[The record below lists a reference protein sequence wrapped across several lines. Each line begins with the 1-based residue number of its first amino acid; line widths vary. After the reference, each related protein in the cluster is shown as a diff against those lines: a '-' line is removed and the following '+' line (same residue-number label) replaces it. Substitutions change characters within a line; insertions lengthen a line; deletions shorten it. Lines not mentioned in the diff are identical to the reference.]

1 MFRTLSKIL
10 LTIIF
15 LIISFCIYLSIYG
28 INTDK
33 LNGIIKE
40 KISQRDSNFDIKLN
54 KIKIFLDIGSF
65 KLEAKTKNPI
75 ILYKK
80 NKIELQSISTGL
92 PLLSIFTQDL
102 KIENLKLIT
111 KKNKVENL
119 IEFGRGFQNTPQL
132 FILKKIVKSG
142 NISLVAK
149 INFNEDGS
157 ISKDYIIDGDL
168 ENVKLKLF
176 NKDIIEN
183 IKFGF
188 IIKNNDYIVYNSSS
202 VYQNIKFKSDE
213 IKIKKKD
220 SSFLFNGNLSTSK
233 NDLDLETISKIFKFD
248 LRNIQNDKIIFS
260 SNNKFTFE
268 LSKKFKFS
276 KIRTNSKFNIE
287 SLEYHN
293 VSLKDFFPGYRDEIK
308 FENNIVSLDY
318 QNGNYKISGNSDLNI
333 NEDLDSFNYSIEKEK
348 DKIFF
353 KADIEVKS
361 NALNLELLNYTKKKD
376 IKSNIV
382 VEGVINKNYSVY
394 FNKINFSESKNL
406 IKVKNINLSSEK
418 KLKRVDQIDVV
429 LINNNDQI
437 SQLNI
442 KRKKSN
448 YSINSK
454 IFDGTKIL
462 NRILFSKSE
471 GSFFEVF
478 EKLKSNISINFDTIY
493 ITNEDYLTNFK
504 VDMVVNNNEI
514 KDLIL
519 SSQFPTKEDL
529 KLSIKTNQNN
539 EKITDLF
546 AGNAKPLVKKYDF
559 IKGFEGGYLKFDSVE
574 KNKVSNSNLK
584 IFDFKLKEVPALT
597 KLLTLAS
604 LQGIAD
610 LLTGEGI
617 RFNEFE
623 MIFNNQKG
631 VMTIEEIYSLGP
643 SISILMDGYIQKD
656 DLVSLRG
663 TLVPATTVNRV
674 IGSIPVI
681 GDLLVGKKAGEGI
694 FGVSFKI
701 KGYPDELKTTVNPIK
716 TLTPRF
722 IVRAI
727 EKMTNKKKEETK

>member
-1 MFRTLSKIL
+1 MLKKLSQIL
-10 LTIIF
+10 LIVIF
-15 LIISFCIYLSIYG
+15 LIIAFCVYLSVYG

-33 LNGIIKE
+33 LNGIINE
-40 KISQRDSNFDIKLN
+40 KISQRDSDFDIKLD

-80 NKIELQSISTGL
+80 NKIELQSISTVL
-92 PLLSIFTQDL
+92 PLLSLFTQDA
-102 KIENLKLIT
+102 KIENLKFIT
-111 KKNKVENL
+111 KKNKLKDL
-119 IEFGRGFQNTPQL
+119 IEFGRGLQNTPQL
-132 FILKKIVKSG
+132 FILKKMVKSG
-142 NISLVAK
+142 DVSLEAK
-149 INFNEDGS
+149 INFSEDGS
-157 ISKDYIIDGDL
+157 ILKDYVIDGDL
-168 ENVKLKLF
+168 ENVKLRLL

-188 IIKNNDYIVYNSSS
+188 ILKNNDYVIYNASSF
-202 VYQNIKFKSDE
+202 YQDIKFKSDE
-213 IKIKKKD
+213 IRIKEKD
-220 SSFLFNGNLSTSK
+220 NAFLFNGNISTSK
-233 NDLDLETISKIFKFD
+233 NDLNLKVISKIFQLDFESIK
-248 LRNIQNDKIIFS
+248 NDKIVFS
-260 SNNKFTFE
+260 SNNKFSFE
-268 LSKKFKFS
+268 ISKKFKFS
-276 KIRTNSKFNIE
+276 NVKANSKFNIE
-287 SLEYHN
+287 SLEYPN
-293 VSLKDFFPGYRDEIK
+293 SSLKEYFPGYKDEVK
-308 FENNIVSLDY
+308 FENNVVNLDY
-318 QNGNYKISGNSDLNI
+318 QNGNYKISGDSKLNI
-333 NEDLDSFNYSIEKEK
+333 NEDTDSLSYSIEKKK

-353 KADIEVKS
+353 KTDFEVKN

-376 IKSNIV
+376 VKSNLI
-382 VEGVINKNYSVY
+382 VEGVVNKNNSV
-394 FNKINFSESKNL
+394 FLNKINFAESKNL
-406 IKVKNINLSSEK
+406 IKVKNINFNSKK
-418 KLKRVDQIDVV
+418 KLKRIDQIDIDLV
-429 LINNNDQI
+429 NNNDQI

-462 NRILFSKSE
+462 DRILFSKSD
-471 GSFFEVF
+471 GNFFDVF
-478 EKLKSNISINFDTIY
+478 EKLNSKISINFETIY

-504 VDMVVNNNEI
+504 ADMIVNNNQI

-519 SSQFPTKEDL
+519 SSQFATKEDL
-529 KLSIKTNQNN
+529 KLSIKTNSNN

-559 IKGFEGGYLKFDSVE
+559 IKGFEGGYLKFDSIE

-623 MIFNNQKG
+623 MIFNNKDG
-631 VMTIEEIYSLGP
+631 LMTIEEIYSLGP

-663 TLVPATTVNRV
+663 TLVPATTVNKV
-674 IGSIPVI
+674 IGSIPLI
-681 GDLLVGKKAGEGI
+681 GDILVGKKAGEGV

-701 KGYPDELKTTVNPIK
+701 KGYPDDLKTTVNPIK

-722 IVRAI
+722 ITRTL
-727 EKMTNKKKEETK
+727 EKIKKSSQ

>member
-1 MFRTLSKIL
+1 MLKKLSQIL
-10 LTIIF
+10 LIIIF

-33 LNGIIKE
+33 LNGIINE
-40 KISQRDSNFDIKLN
+40 KISQRDSDFDIKLN

-75 ILYKK
+75 IFYKK
-80 NKIELQSISTGL
+80 NKIELQSISTAL
-92 PLLSIFTQDL
+92 PLLSIFTQEA
-102 KIENLKLIT
+102 KIENLKFIT
-111 KKNKVENL
+111 KKNKVKDL

-132 FILKKIVKSG
+132 FILKKMVKSG
-142 NISLVAK
+142 DISLEAK
-149 INFNEDGS
+149 INFSEDGS
-157 ISKDYIIDGDL
+157 ILKDYVIDGDL
-168 ENVKLKLF
+168 ENVNLRLL

-188 IIKNNDYIVYNSSS
+188 ILKNNDYVIYNASSF
-202 VYQNIKFKSDE
+202 YQDIKFKSDE
-213 IKIKKKD
+213 IRIKEKD
-220 SSFLFNGNLSTSK
+220 NAFLFNGNISTSK
-233 NDLDLETISKIFKFD
+233 DDLSLKTISKIFQLDFESIK
-248 LRNIQNDKIIFS
+248 NDKIVFS
-260 SNNKFTFE
+260 SNNKFSFE

-276 KIRTNSKFNIE
+276 NIKANSKFNIE
-287 SLEYHN
+287 SLEYPN
-293 VSLKDFFPGYRDEIK
+293 SSLKEFFPGYKDGVK
-308 FENNIVSLDY
+308 FENNVVNLDY
-318 QNGNYKISGNSDLNI
+318 QNGNYKISGDSKLNI
-333 NEDLDSFNYSIEKEK
+333 NEDIDSLSYSIEKKK

-353 KADIEVKS
+353 KTDFEVKS

-376 IKSNIV
+376 VKSNLI
-382 VEGVINKNYSVY
+382 VEGVVNKNNSV
-394 FNKINFSESKNL
+394 FLNKINFAESKNL
-406 IKVKNINLSSEK
+406 IKIKNINLNSK
-418 KLKRVDQIDVV
+418 KKFKRLDQIDIDLV
-429 LINNNDQI
+429 NNNDQI
-437 SQLNI
+437 SQLNF

-462 NRILFSKSE
+462 DRILFSKSD
-471 GSFFEVF
+471 GNFFDVF
-478 EKLKSNISINFDTIY
+478 EKLNSKITINFNTIY

-504 VDMVVNNNEI
+504 ADMIVNNNQI

-519 SSQFPTKEDL
+519 SSQFSTKEDL
-529 KLSIKTNQNN
+529 KLSIKTNSNN
-539 EKITDLF
+539 ERITDLF

-559 IKGFEGGYLKFDSVE
+559 IKGFEGGYLKFDSIE

-623 MIFNNQKG
+623 MIFNNKDG
-631 VMTIEEIYSLGP
+631 LMTIEEIYSLGP

-663 TLVPATTVNRV
+663 TLVPATTVNKV

-681 GDLLVGKKAGEGI
+681 GDLLVGKKAGEGV

-701 KGYPDELKTTVNPIK
+701 KGYPDDLKTTVNPIK

-722 IVRAI
+722 ITRTL
-727 EKMTNKKKEETK
+727 EKIKKSSQ

>member
-1 MFRTLSKIL
+1 MLKKLSQIL
-10 LTIIF
+10 LIIIF
-15 LIISFCIYLSIYG
+15 LIISFCVYLSVYG

-33 LNGIIKE
+33 LNGIINE
-40 KISQRDSNFDIKLN
+40 KISQRDSDFDIKLN

-75 ILYKK
+75 IFYKK
-80 NKIELQSISTGL
+80 NKIELQSISTVL
-92 PLLSIFTQDL
+92 PLLSIFTQEA
-102 KIENLKLIT
+102 KIENLKFIT
-111 KKNKVENL
+111 KKNKVKDL

-132 FILKKIVKSG
+132 FILKKMVKSG
-142 NISLVAK
+142 DISIEAK
-149 INFNEDGS
+149 INFSEDGS
-157 ISKDYIIDGDL
+157 ILKDYVIDGDL
-168 ENVKLKLF
+168 ENVKLRLL

-188 IIKNNDYIVYNSSS
+188 ILKNNDYVIYNASSF
-202 VYQNIKFKSDE
+202 YQDIKFKSDE
-213 IKIKKKD
+213 IRIKEKD
-220 SSFLFNGNLSTSK
+220 SAFLFNGNISTSK
-233 NDLDLETISKIFKFD
+233 NDLNLKTISKIFQLD
-248 LRNIQNDKIIFS
+248 LESIENDKIIFS
-260 SNNKFTFE
+260 SNNKFSFK

-276 KIRTNSKFNIE
+276 NIKANSKFNIE
-287 SLEYHN
+287 SLEYSN
-293 VSLKDFFPGYRDEIK
+293 SSLKEFFPGYKNGVK
-308 FENNIVSLDY
+308 FENNVVNLDY
-318 QNGNYKISGNSDLNI
+318 QNGNYKISGDSKLNI
-333 NEDLDSFNYSIEKEK
+333 NEDIDSLSYSIEKKK

-353 KADIEVKS
+353 KTDFEVKS

-376 IKSNIV
+376 VKSNLI
-382 VEGVINKNYSVY
+382 VEGVVNKNNSV
-394 FNKINFSESKNL
+394 FLNKINFAESKNL
-406 IKVKNINLSSEK
+406 IKIKNINLNSKK
-418 KLKRVDQIDVV
+418 KLKRIDQIDIDLV
-429 LINNNDQI
+429 NNNDQI

-462 NRILFSKSE
+462 DRILFSKSD
-471 GSFFEVF
+471 GNFFDVF
-478 EKLKSNISINFDTIY
+478 EKLNSKITINFNTIY

-504 VDMVVNNNEI
+504 ADMIVNNNQI

-519 SSQFPTKEDL
+519 SSQFSTKEDL
-529 KLSIKTNQNN
+529 KLSIKTNSNN
-539 EKITDLF
+539 ERITDLF

-559 IKGFEGGYLKFDSVE
+559 IKGFEGGYLKFDSIE

-623 MIFNNQKG
+623 MIFNNKDG
-631 VMTIEEIYSLGP
+631 LMTIEEIYSLGP

-663 TLVPATTVNRV
+663 TLVPATTVNKV

-681 GDLLVGKKAGEGI
+681 GDLLVGKKAGEGV

-701 KGYPDELKTTVNPIK
+701 KGYPDDLKTTVNPIK

-722 IVRAI
+722 ITRTL
-727 EKMTNKKKEETK
+727 EKIKKSSQ

>member
-1 MFRTLSKIL
+1 MLKKLFQTLL
-10 LTIIF
+10 IIFF
-15 LIISFCIYLSIYG
+15 LIIAFCVYLSVYG
-28 INTDK
+28 INTDR
-33 LNGIIKE
+33 LNGIINE
-40 KISQRDSNFDIKLN
+40 KISQRDSDFDIKLD
-54 KIKIFLDIGSF
+54 KIKIFLDIGNF

-80 NKIELQSISTGL
+80 NKIELQSISTVL
-92 PLLSIFTQDL
+92 PLLSLFTQDV
-102 KIENLKLIT
+102 KIENLKFIT
-111 KKNKVENL
+111 KKNKVKDL
-119 IEFGRGFQNTPQL
+119 IEFGRGFHNTPQL
-132 FILKKIVKSG
+132 FILKKMVKSG
-142 NISLVAK
+142 DISVEAK
-149 INFNEDGS
+149 INFSEDGS
-157 ISKDYIIDGDL
+157 ISKDYIIDGNL
-168 ENVKLKLF
+168 ENVKLRLL
-176 NKDIIEN
+176 NKEIIEN

-188 IIKNNDYIVYNSSS
+188 ILKDKDYVIYNASSL
-202 VYQNIKFKSDE
+202 YQDIKFKSDE
-213 IKIKKKD
+213 IRIKEKD
-220 SSFLFNGNLSTSK
+220 SAFLFNGNISTSK
-233 NDLDLETISKIFKFD
+233 NDLNFKAISKIFQ
-248 LRNIQNDKIIFS
+248 LNLGSIENDKIIFS
-260 SNNKFTFE
+260 SNNKFSFE

-276 KIRTNSKFNIE
+276 NIKTNSKFNIE
-287 SLEYHN
+287 SLEYFFTG
-293 VSLKDFFPGYRDEIK
+293 LKEFFPSYKDVVK
-308 FENNIVSLDY
+308 FENNVVNLDY
-318 QNGNYKISGNSDLNI
+318 QNGNYKISGDSKLNI
-333 NEDLDSFNYSIEKEK
+333 NEDIDSLSYSIEKKK

-353 KADIEVKS
+353 KTDFEVKS

-376 IKSNIV
+376 VKSNLI
-382 VEGVINKNYSVY
+382 VEGIVNKNNSV
-394 FNKINFSESKNL
+394 FLNKINFAESKNL
-406 IKVKNINLSSEK
+406 IKIKNINLNSKK
-418 KLKRVDQIDVV
+418 KLKRIDQIDIDLV
-429 LINNNDQI
+429 NNNDQI

-462 NRILFSKSE
+462 DRILFSKSN
-471 GSFFEVF
+471 GNFFDVF
-478 EKLKSNISINFDTIY
+478 EKLNSKITINFNTIY

-504 VDMVVNNNEI
+504 ADMIVNNNQI

-519 SSQFPTKEDL
+519 SSRFATKEDL
-529 KLSIKTNQNN
+529 KLSIKTNSNN

-559 IKGFEGGYLKFDSVE
+559 IKGFEGGYLKFDSIE

-623 MIFNNQKG
+623 MIFNNKAG
-631 VMTIEEIYSLGP
+631 LMTIEEIYSLGP

-663 TLVPATTVNRV
+663 TLVPATTVNKV
-674 IGSIPVI
+674 IGSIPLI
-681 GDLLVGKKAGEGI
+681 GDILVGKKAGEGV

-701 KGYPDELKTTVNPIK
+701 KGYPDDLKTTVNPIK

-722 IVRAI
+722 ITRTL
-727 EKMTNKKKEETK
+727 EKIKKSSQ

>member
-1 MFRTLSKIL
+1 MLKKLSQIL
-10 LTIIF
+10 LIIIF
-15 LIISFCIYLSIYG
+15 LIISFCIYLSVYG

-33 LNGIIKE
+33 LNRIINE
-40 KISQRDSNFDIKLN
+40 KISQRDSDLDIKLN

-75 ILYKK
+75 IFYKK
-80 NKIELQSISTGL
+80 NKIELQSISTAL
-92 PLLSIFTQDL
+92 PLLSIFTQEA
-102 KIENLKLIT
+102 KIENLKFIT
-111 KKNKVENL
+111 KKNKVKDL

-132 FILKKIVKSG
+132 FILKKMVKSG
-142 NISLVAK
+142 DISLEAK
-149 INFNEDGS
+149 INFSEDGS
-157 ISKDYIIDGDL
+157 ISKDYVIDGDL
-168 ENVKLKLF
+168 ENVKLRLL

-188 IIKNNDYIVYNSSS
+188 ILKDKDYVIYNASSL
-202 VYQNIKFKSDE
+202 YQDIKFKSDE
-213 IKIKKKD
+213 IRIKEKH
-220 SSFLFNGNLSTSK
+220 STFLFNGNISTSK
-233 NDLDLETISKIFKFD
+233 NDLNLKAISKIFQLD
-248 LRNIQNDKIIFS
+248 LGSIENDKIIFS
-260 SNNKFTFE
+260 SNNKFSFK

-276 KIRTNSKFNIE
+276 NINANSKFNIE
-287 SLEYHN
+287 SLEYSN
-293 VSLKDFFPGYRDEIK
+293 SSLKEFFPGYKDGVK
-308 FENNIVSLDY
+308 FENNVVNLDY
-318 QNGNYKISGNSDLNI
+318 QNGNYKISGDSKLNI
-333 NEDLDSFNYSIEKEK
+333 NEDIDSLSYSIEKKK

-353 KADIEVKS
+353 KTDFEVKS

-376 IKSNIV
+376 VRSNLI
-382 VEGVINKNYSVY
+382 VEGVINKNNSV
-394 FNKINFSESKNL
+394 FLNKINFAESKNL
-406 IKVKNINLSSEK
+406 IKVKNINLNSKK
-418 KLKRVDQIDVV
+418 KLKRIDQINIDLV
-429 LINNNDQI
+429 NNNNQI

-462 NRILFSKSE
+462 DRILFSKSD
-471 GSFFEVF
+471 GNFFDVF
-478 EKLKSNISINFDTIY
+478 EKLNSKIKINFNTIY
-493 ITNEDYLTNFK
+493 ITNEDYLNNFK
-504 VDMVVNNNEI
+504 ADMIVNNNQI

-519 SSQFPTKEDL
+519 SSQFATKEDL
-529 KLSIKTNQNN
+529 KLSIKTNSNN

-574 KNKVSNSNLK
+574 KNKGSNSNLK

-623 MIFNNQKG
+623 MIFNNKDG
-631 VMTIEEIYSLGP
+631 LMTIEEIYSLGP

-663 TLVPATTVNRV
+663 TLVPATTVNKV
-674 IGSIPVI
+674 IGSIPLI
-681 GDLLVGKKAGEGI
+681 GDILVGKKAGEGV

-701 KGYPDELKTTVNPIK
+701 KGYPDDLKTTVNPIK

-722 IVRAI
+722 ITRTL
-727 EKMTNKKKEETK
+727 EKIKKSSQ

>member
-1 MFRTLSKIL
+1 MLKKLSQIL
-10 LTIIF
+10 LIIIF

-33 LNGIIKE
+33 LNGIINE
-40 KISQRDSNFDIKLN
+40 KISQRDSDFDIKLN

-75 ILYKK
+75 IFYKK
-80 NKIELQSISTGL
+80 NKIELQSISTTL
-92 PLLSIFTQDL
+92 PLLSIFTQEA
-102 KIENLKLIT
+102 KIENLKFIT
-111 KKNKVENL
+111 KKNKVKDL
-119 IEFGRGFQNTPQL
+119 IEFGRGFQNTTQL
-132 FILKKIVKSG
+132 FILKKMVKSG
-142 NISLVAK
+142 DISIEAK
-149 INFNEDGS
+149 INFSENGS
-157 ISKDYIIDGDL
+157 ILKDYVIDGDL
-168 ENVKLKLF
+168 ENVNLRLL
-176 NKDIIEN
+176 NKDVIEN

-188 IIKNNDYIVYNSSS
+188 ILKNNDYVIYNASSF
-202 VYQNIKFKSDE
+202 YQDIKFKSDE
-213 IKIKKKD
+213 IRIKEKD
-220 SSFLFNGNLSTSK
+220 SALLFNGNISTSK
-233 NDLDLETISKIFKFD
+233 NDLNLKTISKIFQLD
-248 LRNIQNDKIIFS
+248 LGSIENDKIIFS
-260 SNNKFTFE
+260 SNNKFSFE

-276 KIRTNSKFNIE
+276 NIKANSKFNIE
-287 SLEYHN
+287 SLEYPN
-293 VSLKDFFPGYRDEIK
+293 SSLKEFFPGYKDGVK
-308 FENNIVSLDY
+308 FENNVVNLDY
-318 QNGNYKISGNSDLNI
+318 QNGNYKISGDSKLNI
-333 NEDLDSFNYSIEKEK
+333 NEDIDSLSYSIEKKK

-353 KADIEVKS
+353 KTDFEVKS
-361 NALNLELLNYTKKKD
+361 NALNLEILNYTKKKD
-376 IKSNIV
+376 VKSSLI
-382 VEGVINKNYSVY
+382 VEGVVNKNNSV
-394 FNKINFSESKNL
+394 FLNKINFVESKNL
-406 IKVKNINLSSEK
+406 IKIKNINLNSKK
-418 KLKRVDQIDVV
+418 KLKRIDQIDIDLV
-429 LINNNDQI
+429 NNNDQI

-462 NRILFSKSE
+462 DRILFSKSE
-471 GSFFEVF
+471 GNFFDVF
-478 EKLKSNISINFDTIY
+478 EKLNSKISINFDTIY
-493 ITNEDYLTNFK
+493 ITNKDYLTNFK
-504 VDMVVNNNEI
+504 ADMIVNNNQI

-519 SSQFPTKEDL
+519 SSQFTTKEDL
-529 KLSIKTNQNN
+529 KLSIKTNSNN

-559 IKGFEGGYLKFDSVE
+559 IKGFEGGYLKFDSIE
-574 KNKVSNSNLK
+574 KNKVSSSNLK

-623 MIFNNQKG
+623 MIFNNKDG
-631 VMTIEEIYSLGP
+631 LMTIEEIYSLGP

-663 TLVPATTVNRV
+663 TLVPATTVNKV

-681 GDLLVGKKAGEGI
+681 GDLLVGKKAGEGV

-701 KGYPDELKTTVNPIK
+701 KGYPDDLKTTVNPIK

-722 IVRAI
+722 ITRTL
-727 EKMTNKKKEETK
+727 EKIKKSNE

>member
-1 MFRTLSKIL
+1 MLKKLSQIL
-10 LTIIF
+10 LIIIF

-33 LNGIIKE
+33 LNGIINE
-40 KISQRDSNFDIKLN
+40 KISQRDSDFDIKLN

-75 ILYKK
+75 IFYKK
-80 NKIELQSISTGL
+80 NKIDLQSISTAL
-92 PLLSIFTQDL
+92 PLLSIFTQEA
-102 KIENLKLIT
+102 KIENLKFIT
-111 KKNKVENL
+111 KKNKVKDL

-132 FILKKIVKSG
+132 FILKKMVKSG
-142 NISLVAK
+142 DISIEAK
-149 INFNEDGS
+149 INFSEDGS
-157 ISKDYIIDGDL
+157 ILKDYVIDGDL
-168 ENVKLKLF
+168 ENVSLRLI

-188 IIKNNDYIVYNSSS
+188 ILKNNDYVIYNASSF
-202 VYQNIKFKSDE
+202 YQDIKFKSDE
-213 IKIKKKD
+213 IRIKEKD
-220 SSFLFNGNLSTSK
+220 NAFLFNGNISTSK
-233 NDLDLETISKIFKFD
+233 DDLSLKTISKIFQLDFESIK
-248 LRNIQNDKIIFS
+248 NDKIVFS
-260 SNNKFTFE
+260 SNNKFSFE

-276 KIRTNSKFNIE
+276 NMKANSKFNIE
-287 SLEYHN
+287 SLEYPN
-293 VSLKDFFPGYRDEIK
+293 SSLKEFFPGYKDGVK
-308 FENNIVSLDY
+308 FENNVVNLDY
-318 QNGNYKISGNSDLNI
+318 QNGNYKISGDSKLNI
-333 NEDLDSFNYSIEKEK
+333 NEDIDSLSYSIEKKK

-353 KADIEVKS
+353 KTDFEIKN

-376 IKSNIV
+376 VKNNLI
-382 VEGVINKNYSVY
+382 VEGIINKNNSV
-394 FNKINFSESKNL
+394 FLNKINFAESKNL
-406 IKVKNINLSSEK
+406 IKIKNINLNSKK
-418 KLKRVDQIDVV
+418 KLKRIDQIDIDLV
-429 LINNNDQI
+429 NNNDQI

-462 NRILFSKSE
+462 DRILFSKSD
-471 GSFFEVF
+471 GNFFDVF
-478 EKLKSNISINFDTIY
+478 EKLNSKNTINFNTIY

-504 VDMVVNNNEI
+504 ADMIVNNNQI

-519 SSQFPTKEDL
+519 SSQFATKEDL
-529 KLSIKTNQNN
+529 KLSIKTNSNN

-559 IKGFEGGYLKFDSVE
+559 IKGFEGGYLKFDSIE

-623 MIFNNQKG
+623 MIFNNKDG
-631 VMTIEEIYSLGP
+631 LMTIEEIYSLGP

-663 TLVPATTVNRV
+663 TLVPATTVNKV

-681 GDLLVGKKAGEGI
+681 GDLLVGKKAGEGV

-701 KGYPDELKTTVNPIK
+701 KGYPDDLKTTVNPIK

-722 IVRAI
+722 ITRTL
-727 EKMTNKKKEETK
+727 EKIKKSSQ

>member
-1 MFRTLSKIL
+1 MLKKLSQIL
-10 LTIIF
+10 LIVIF
-15 LIISFCIYLSIYG
+15 LIVSFCVYLSVYG

-33 LNGIIKE
+33 LNGIINE
-40 KISQRDSNFDIKLN
+40 KISQRDNDFDIKLN
-54 KIKIFLDIGSF
+54 KIKIFLDIGSL

-75 ILYKK
+75 IFYKK
-80 NKIELQSISTGL
+80 NKIELQSISTVL
-92 PLLSIFTQDL
+92 PLLSIFTQEA
-102 KIENLKLIT
+102 KIENVKFIT
-111 KKNKVENL
+111 KKNKVKDL

-132 FILKKIVKSG
+132 FILKKMVKSG
-142 NISLVAK
+142 DVSLEAK
-149 INFNEDGS
+149 INFTENGS
-157 ISKDYIIDGDL
+157 ISKDYVIDGDL
-168 ENVKLKLF
+168 ENVKLRLL

-188 IIKNNDYIVYNSSS
+188 ILKDKDYVIYNASSF
-202 VYQNIKFKSDE
+202 YKDIKFKSDE
-213 IKIKKKD
+213 IRIKEKD
-220 SSFLFNGNLSTSK
+220 SAFLFNGNISTSK
-233 NDLDLETISKIFKFD
+233 NDLNLKEISKIFQLD
-248 LRNIQNDKIIFS
+248 LGNIENDKIIFS
-260 SNNKFTFE
+260 SNNKFSFK

-276 KIRTNSKFNIE
+276 NIKANSKLNIE
-287 SLEYHN
+287 SLEYSN
-293 VSLKDFFPGYRDEIK
+293 STLKEFFPGYKNGVK
-308 FENNIVSLDY
+308 FENNAINLDY
-318 QNGNYKISGNSDLNI
+318 QNGKYKISGDSKLNV
-333 NEDLDSFNYSIEKEK
+333 NDDTDSLSYSIDKKK

-353 KADIEVKS
+353 KTDFEVKN
-361 NALNLELLNYTKKKD
+361 NAFNFELLNYTKKKGV
-376 IKSNIV
+376 KSNLI
-382 VEGVINKNYSVY
+382 VEGVVNKNNSV
-394 FNKINFSESKNL
+394 FLNKINFVESKNL
-406 IKVKNINLSSEK
+406 IKVKNINFNSKK
-418 KLKRVDQIDVV
+418 KLKRIDQIDID
-429 LINNNDQI
+429 LLNNNDQN

-462 NRILFSKSE
+462 DRILFSKSD
-471 GSFFEVF
+471 GNFLDVF
-478 EKLKSNISINFDTIY
+478 EKLNSKITINFNTIY

-504 VDMVVNNNEI
+504 ADIIFNNNQI

-519 SSQFPTKEDL
+519 SSQFSTKEDL
-529 KLSIKTNQNN
+529 KLSIKTNSNN
-539 EKITDLF
+539 ERITDLF

-559 IKGFEGGYLKFDSVE
+559 IKGFEGGYLKFDSIE

-623 MIFNNQKG
+623 MIFNNKDG
-631 VMTIEEIYSLGP
+631 LMTIEEIYSLGP

-663 TLVPATTVNRV
+663 TLVPATTVNKV

-681 GDLLVGKKAGEGI
+681 GDLLVGKKAGEGV
-694 FGVSFKI
+694 FGVSFKV
-701 KGYPDELKTTVNPIK
+701 KGYPDDLKTTVNPIK

-722 IVRAI
+722 ITRTL
-727 EKMTNKKKEETK
+727 EKIKKN

>member
-1 MFRTLSKIL
+1 MLKKLSQIL
-10 LTIIF
+10 LIIIF
-15 LIISFCIYLSIYG
+15 LIISFCVYLSVYG

-33 LNGIIKE
+33 LNGIINE
-40 KISQRDSNFDIKLN
+40 KISQRDSDLDIKLN

-75 ILYKK
+75 IFYKK
-80 NKIELQSISTGL
+80 NKIELQSISTAL
-92 PLLSIFTQDL
+92 PLLSIFTQEA
-102 KIENLKLIT
+102 KIENLKFIT
-111 KKNKVENL
+111 KKNKVKDL

-132 FILKKIVKSG
+132 FILKKMVKSG
-142 NISLVAK
+142 DISIEAK
-149 INFNEDGS
+149 INFSEDGS
-157 ISKDYIIDGDL
+157 ILKDYVIDGDL
-168 ENVKLKLF
+168 ENVNLRLL

-188 IIKNNDYIVYNSSS
+188 ILKNNDYVIYNASSF
-202 VYQNIKFKSDE
+202 YQDIKFKSDE
-213 IKIKKKD
+213 IRIKEKD
-220 SSFLFNGNLSTSK
+220 NAFLFNGNISTSK
-233 NDLDLETISKIFKFD
+233 DDLSLKTISKIFQLDFESIK
-248 LRNIQNDKIIFS
+248 NDKIVFS
-260 SNNKFTFE
+260 SNNKFSFE

-276 KIRTNSKFNIE
+276 NMKANSKFNIE
-287 SLEYHN
+287 SLEYPN
-293 VSLKDFFPGYRDEIK
+293 SSLKEFFPGYKDGVK
-308 FENNIVSLDY
+308 FENNVVNLDY
-318 QNGNYKISGNSDLNI
+318 QNGNYKISGDSKLNI
-333 NEDLDSFNYSIEKEK
+333 NEDIDSLSYSIEKKK

-353 KADIEVKS
+353 KTDFEVKS

-376 IKSNIV
+376 VKSNLI
-382 VEGVINKNYSVY
+382 VEGFVNKNNSV
-394 FNKINFSESKNL
+394 FLNKINFAESKNL
-406 IKVKNINLSSEK
+406 IKIKNFNLNSKK
-418 KLKRVDQIDVV
+418 KLKRIDQIDIDLV
-429 LINNNDQI
+429 NNNDQI

-462 NRILFSKSE
+462 DRILFSKSDRN
-471 GSFFEVF
+471 FFDVF
-478 EKLKSNISINFDTIY
+478 EKLNSKITINFNTIY

-504 VDMVVNNNEI
+504 ADMIVNNNQI

-519 SSQFPTKEDL
+519 SSQFSTKEDL
-529 KLSIKTNQNN
+529 KLSIKTNSNN
-539 EKITDLF
+539 ERITDLF

-559 IKGFEGGYLKFDSVE
+559 IKGFEGGYLKFDSIE

-623 MIFNNQKG
+623 MIFNNKAG
-631 VMTIEEIYSLGP
+631 LMTIEEIYSLGP

-663 TLVPATTVNRV
+663 TLVPATTVNKV
-674 IGSIPVI
+674 IGSIPLI
-681 GDLLVGKKAGEGI
+681 GDILVGKKAGEGV

-701 KGYPDELKTTVNPIK
+701 KGYPDDLKTTVNPIK

-722 IVRAI
+722 ITRTL
-727 EKMTNKKKEETK
+727 EKIKKSSQ

>member
-1 MFRTLSKIL
+1 MLRTLSQIFFI
-10 LTIIF
+10 IIF
-15 LIISFCIYLSIYG
+15 LIISFCIYLSLYG

-33 LNGIIKE
+33 FNRIISE
-40 KISQRDSNFDIKLN
+40 KISERDSDFDIKLN
-54 KIKIFLDIGSF
+54 NIKIFLDIGNF

-75 ILYKK
+75 IFYKK

-92 PLLSIFTQDL
+92 PLLSIFTQEA

-111 KKNKVENL
+111 KKNKVEDL

-132 FILKKIVKSG
+132 FILKKMVKSG
-142 NISLVAK
+142 DISLKAK
-149 INFNEDGS
+149 INFTENGN
-157 ISKDYIIDGDL
+157 ISKDYVIDGDL
-168 ENVKLKLF
+168 ENVKLRLL

-188 IIKNNDYIVYNSSS
+188 ILKNNDYVVYNASSF
-202 VYQNIKFKSDE
+202 YQDIKFRSDE
-213 IKIKKKD
+213 IRIKEKD
-220 SSFLFNGNLSTSK
+220 SSFFINGNISTSK
-233 NDLDLETISKIFKFD
+233 NDLNLKIISKIFQLD
-248 LRNIQNDKIIFS
+248 LKSIKNDKIIFS
-260 SNNKFTFE
+260 SNNKFSFE
-268 LSKKFKFS
+268 LSKNFKFS
-276 KIRTNSKFNIE
+276 NIKANSKFNID
-287 SLEYHN
+287 SLEYPN
-293 VSLKDFFPGYRDEIK
+293 SNLKGFFPGYKDGVK
-308 FENNIVSLDY
+308 LENNVVNLDY
-318 QNGNYKISGNSDLNI
+318 QNGNFRISGGSKLNI
-333 NEDLDSFNYSIEKEK
+333 NEDLDSLNYSIEKKK

-353 KADIEVKS
+353 KTDFELKS

-376 IKSNIV
+376 LKSNLI
-382 VEGVINKNYSVY
+382 VEGVINKNNSL
-394 FNKINFSESKNL
+394 FLNKINFKESKNS
-406 IKVKNINLSSEK
+406 IKVKNINLNSKK
-418 KLKRVDQIDVV
+418 KLKRIDQIDVDLV
-429 LINNNDQI
+429 NNNNQI

-442 KRKKSN
+442 KRKKNN

-462 NRILFSKSE
+462 DRILFSKSE
-471 GSFFEVF
+471 GNFFDIF
-478 EKLKSNISINFDTIY
+478 EKLNSKISIDFDTIY
-493 ITNEDYLTNFK
+493 ISSEDYLINFNSDI
-504 VDMVVNNNEI
+504 VINNNEI
-514 KDLIL
+514 KDLFL
-519 SSQFPTKEDL
+519 SSQFSTKEDL
-529 KLSIKTNQNN
+529 KLSIKTNPNN

-559 IKGFEGGYLKFDSVE
+559 IKGFDGGYLKFNSFE

-584 IFDFKLKEVPALT
+584 IFDFKLREVPALT

-623 MIFNNQKG
+623 MIFNNKDEL
-631 VMTIEEIYSLGP
+631 MTIEEIYSLGP

-663 TLVPATTVNRV
+663 TLVPATTVNKV

-681 GDLLVGKKAGEGI
+681 GDLLVGKKAGEGV

-701 KGYPDELKTTVNPIK
+701 KGYPDDLKTTVNPIK

-722 IVRAI
+722 ITRTL
-727 EKMTNKKKEETK
+727 EKIKKSN

>member
-1 MFRTLSKIL
+1 MLKKISQIFL
-10 LTIIF
+10 IIIF
-15 LIISFCIYLSIYG
+15 LIIAFCVYLSVYG

-33 LNGIIKE
+33 LNGIINE
-40 KISQRDSNFDIKLN
+40 KISQRDSDFDIKLD

-80 NKIELQSISTGL
+80 NKIELQSISTVL
-92 PLLSIFTQDL
+92 PLLSLFTQEA
-102 KIENLKLIT
+102 KIENLKFIT
-111 KKNKVENL
+111 KKNKVKDL

-142 NISLVAK
+142 DISVEAK
-149 INFNEDGS
+149 INFSEDGS
-157 ISKDYIIDGDL
+157 ISKDYVIDGDL
-168 ENVKLKLF
+168 ENVKLRLL
-176 NKDIIEN
+176 NKDIIES

-188 IIKNNDYIVYNSSS
+188 ILKNNDYVIYNASSF
-202 VYQNIKFKSDE
+202 YQDIKFKSDE
-213 IKIKKKD
+213 IKIKEKD
-220 SSFLFNGNLSTSK
+220 SAFLFNGNISTSK
-233 NDLDLETISKIFKFD
+233 NNLSLKTISKIFQFD
-248 LRNIQNDKIIFS
+248 LESIENDKILFS
-260 SNNKFTFE
+260 SNNKFSFE

-276 KIRTNSKFNIE
+276 NIKVNSKFNIE
-287 SLEYHN
+287 SLEYLN
-293 VSLKDFFPGYRDEIK
+293 SSLKEFFPGYKNGVK
-308 FENNIVSLDY
+308 FENNIINLDY
-318 QNGNYKISGNSDLNI
+318 QNGNYKISGDSKLNI
-333 NEDLDSFNYSIEKEK
+333 NEDTDSLSYSIEKKK

-353 KADIEVKS
+353 KTDFEIKS
-361 NALNLELLNYTKKKD
+361 NALNLEFLNFTKKKGD
-376 IKSNIV
+376 KSNLI
-382 VEGVINKNYSVY
+382 VEGAVNKNNSV
-394 FNKINFSESKNL
+394 FLNKINFAESKNL
-406 IKVKNINLSSEK
+406 IKVKNINLTSEK
-418 KLKRVDQIDVV
+418 KLKMIDQIDIDLV
-429 LINNNDQI
+429 NNNDQI

-454 IFDGTKIL
+454 MFDGTKIL
-462 NRILFSKSE
+462 DKILFSKSD
-471 GSFFEVF
+471 GSFFDVF
-478 EKLKSNISINFDTIY
+478 EKLNSKITINFNTIY

-504 VDMVVNNNEI
+504 ADVIVNNNQI

-519 SSQFPTKEDL
+519 SSQFSTKEDL
-529 KLSIKTNQNN
+529 KLSIKTNSNN
-539 EKITDLF
+539 ERITDLF

-559 IKGFEGGYLKFDSVE
+559 IKGFEGGYLKFDSIE

-623 MIFNNQKG
+623 MIFNNKDG
-631 VMTIEEIYSLGP
+631 LMTIEEIYSLGP

-663 TLVPATTVNRV
+663 TLVPATTVNKV

-681 GDLLVGKKAGEGI
+681 GDLLVGKKAGEGV

-701 KGYPDELKTTVNPIK
+701 KGYPDDLKTTVNPIK
-716 TLTPRF
+716 SLTPRF
-722 IVRAI
+722 ITRTL
-727 EKMTNKKKEETK
+727 EKIKKSNE

>member
-1 MFRTLSKIL
+1 MLKKLSQIL
-10 LTIIF
+10 LIIIF
-15 LIISFCIYLSIYG
+15 LIISFCVYLSVYG

-33 LNGIIKE
+33 LNGIINE
-40 KISQRDSNFDIKLN
+40 KISQRDSDFDIKLN

-75 ILYKK
+75 IFYKK
-80 NKIELQSISTGL
+80 NKIELQSISTVL
-92 PLLSIFTQDL
+92 PLLSIFTQEA
-102 KIENLKLIT
+102 KIENLKFIT
-111 KKNKVENL
+111 KKNKVKDL

-132 FILKKIVKSG
+132 FILKKMVKSG
-142 NISLVAK
+142 DISIEAK
-149 INFNEDGS
+149 INFSEDGS
-157 ISKDYIIDGDL
+157 ILKDYVIDGDL
-168 ENVKLKLF
+168 ENVKLRLL

-188 IIKNNDYIVYNSSS
+188 ILKNNDYVIYNASSF
-202 VYQNIKFKSDE
+202 YQDIKFKSDE
-213 IKIKKKD
+213 IRIKEKD
-220 SSFLFNGNLSTSK
+220 NAFLFNGNISTSK
-233 NDLDLETISKIFKFD
+233 DDLSLKTISKIFQLD
-248 LRNIQNDKIIFS
+248 LESIKNDKIIFS
-260 SNNKFTFE
+260 SNNKFSFE

-276 KIRTNSKFNIE
+276 NIKANSKFNIE
-287 SLEYHN
+287 SLEYSN
-293 VSLKDFFPGYRDEIK
+293 SSLKEFFPGYKNGVK
-308 FENNIVSLDY
+308 FENNVVNLDY
-318 QNGNYKISGNSDLNI
+318 QNGNYKISGDSKLNI
-333 NEDLDSFNYSIEKEK
+333 NEDIDSLSYSIEKKK

-353 KADIEVKS
+353 KTDFEVKS

-376 IKSNIV
+376 VKSNLI
-382 VEGVINKNYSVY
+382 VEGVVNKNNSV
-394 FNKINFSESKNL
+394 FLNKINFAESKNL
-406 IKVKNINLSSEK
+406 IKIKNINLNSKK
-418 KLKRVDQIDVV
+418 KLKRIDQIDIDLV
-429 LINNNDQI
+429 NNNDQI

-462 NRILFSKSE
+462 DRILFSKSD
-471 GSFFEVF
+471 GNFFDVF
-478 EKLKSNISINFDTIY
+478 EKLNSKITINFNTIY

-504 VDMVVNNNEI
+504 ADMIVNNNQI

-519 SSQFPTKEDL
+519 SSQFSTKEDL
-529 KLSIKTNQNN
+529 KLSIKTNSNN
-539 EKITDLF
+539 ERITDLF

-559 IKGFEGGYLKFDSVE
+559 IKGFEGGYLKFDSIE

-623 MIFNNQKG
+623 MIFNNKDG
-631 VMTIEEIYSLGP
+631 LMTIEEIYSLGP

-663 TLVPATTVNRV
+663 TLVPATTVNKV

-681 GDLLVGKKAGEGI
+681 GDLLVGKKAGEGV

-701 KGYPDELKTTVNPIK
+701 KGYPDDLKTTVNPIK

-722 IVRAI
+722 ITRTL
-727 EKMTNKKKEETK
+727 EKIKKSSQ

>member
-1 MFRTLSKIL
+1 MLKKISQIFL
-10 LTIIF
+10 IIIF
-15 LIISFCIYLSIYG
+15 LIIAFCIYLSVYG

-33 LNGIIKE
+33 LNGIINE
-40 KISQRDSNFDIKLN
+40 KISQRDSDFDIKLD

-65 KLEAKTKNPI
+65 RLEAKTKNPI

-80 NKIELQSISTGL
+80 NKIELQSISTVL
-92 PLLSIFTQDL
+92 PLLSLFTQDA
-102 KIENLKLIT
+102 KIENLKFIT
-111 KKNKVENL
+111 KKNKVKDL

-132 FILKKIVKSG
+132 FILKKMVKSG
-142 NISLVAK
+142 DISVEAK
-149 INFNEDGS
+149 INFSEDGS

-168 ENVKLKLF
+168 ENVKLRLL

-188 IIKNNDYIVYNSSS
+188 ILKNNDYVIYNASSF
-202 VYQNIKFKSDE
+202 YQNIKFKSDE
-213 IKIKKKD
+213 IRIKEKD
-220 SSFLFNGNLSTSK
+220 SAFLFNGNISTSK
-233 NDLDLETISKIFKFD
+233 NDLNLKSISKIFQINLGSIK
-248 LRNIQNDKIIFS
+248 NDKIIFS
-260 SNNKFTFE
+260 SNNKFSFE

-276 KIRTNSKFNIE
+276 NIKANSKFNIE
-287 SLEYHN
+287 SLEYPN
-293 VSLKDFFPGYRDEIK
+293 SSLKEFFPGYKDGVK
-308 FENNIVSLDY
+308 FDNNIVNLDY
-318 QNGNYKISGNSDLNI
+318 QNGNYKISGDSKLNI
-333 NEDLDSFNYSIEKEK
+333 NEDIDRLSYSVEKKK

-353 KADIEVKS
+353 KTDFEVKS

-376 IKSNIV
+376 VKSNLI
-382 VEGVINKNYSVY
+382 VEGFINENNSV
-394 FNKINFSESKNL
+394 FLNKINFVESKNL
-406 IKVKNINLSSEK
+406 IKIKNINLNSKK
-418 KLKRVDQIDVV
+418 KLKRIDQIDIDLV
-429 LINNNDQI
+429 NNNDQI

-462 NRILFSKSE
+462 DRILFSKSDRN
-471 GSFFEVF
+471 FFDVF
-478 EKLKSNISINFDTIY
+478 EKLNSKIIINFNTIY
-493 ITNEDYLTNFK
+493 ITNEDYLTNLK
-504 VDMVVNNNEI
+504 ADMILNNNQI
-514 KDLIL
+514 KDLVL
-519 SSQFPTKEDL
+519 SSQFSTKEDL
-529 KLSIKTNQNN
+529 KLSIKTNSNN

-559 IKGFEGGYLKFDSVE
+559 IKGFEGGYLKFDSIE

-623 MIFNNQKG
+623 MIFNNKDG
-631 VMTIEEIYSLGP
+631 LMTIEEIYSLGP

-663 TLVPATTVNRV
+663 TLVPATTVNKV

-681 GDLLVGKKAGEGI
+681 GDLLVGKKAGEGV

-701 KGYPDELKTTVNPIK
+701 KGYPDDLKTSVNPIK

-722 IVRAI
+722 ITRTL
-727 EKMTNKKKEETK
+727 EKIKKTSQ

>member
-1 MFRTLSKIL
+1 MLKKLSQIL
-10 LTIIF
+10 LIIIF
-15 LIISFCIYLSIYG
+15 LIISFCVYLSVYG

-33 LNGIIKE
+33 LNGIINE
-40 KISQRDSNFDIKLN
+40 KISQRDSDFDIKLN

-75 ILYKK
+75 IFYKK
-80 NKIELQSISTGL
+80 NKIELQSISTVL
-92 PLLSIFTQDL
+92 PLLSIFTQEA
-102 KIENLKLIT
+102 KIENLKFIT
-111 KKNKVENL
+111 KKNKVKDL

-132 FILKKIVKSG
+132 FILKKMVKSG
-142 NISLVAK
+142 DISIEAK
-149 INFNEDGS
+149 INFSEDGS
-157 ISKDYIIDGDL
+157 ILKDYVIDGDL
-168 ENVKLKLF
+168 ENVKLRLL

-188 IIKNNDYIVYNSSS
+188 ILKNNDYVIYNASSF
-202 VYQNIKFKSDE
+202 YQDIKFKSDE
-213 IKIKKKD
+213 IRIKEKD
-220 SSFLFNGNLSTSK
+220 NAFLFNGNISTSK
-233 NDLDLETISKIFKFD
+233 DDLSLKTISKIFQLDFESIK
-248 LRNIQNDKIIFS
+248 NDKIIFS
-260 SNNKFTFE
+260 SNNKFSFE

-276 KIRTNSKFNIE
+276 NIKANSKFNIE
-287 SLEYHN
+287 SLEYPN
-293 VSLKDFFPGYRDEIK
+293 SSLKEFFPGYKNGVK
-308 FENNIVSLDY
+308 FENNVVNLDY
-318 QNGNYKISGNSDLNI
+318 QNGNYKISGDSKLNI
-333 NEDLDSFNYSIEKEK
+333 NEDIDSLSYSIEKKK

-353 KADIEVKS
+353 KTDFEVKS

-376 IKSNIV
+376 VKSNLI
-382 VEGVINKNYSVY
+382 VEGVVNKNNSV
-394 FNKINFSESKNL
+394 FLNKINFAESKNL
-406 IKVKNINLSSEK
+406 IKVKNINLNSKK
-418 KLKRVDQIDVV
+418 KLKRIDQIDIDLV
-429 LINNNDQI
+429 NNNDQI

-462 NRILFSKSE
+462 DRILFSKSD
-471 GSFFEVF
+471 GNFFDVF
-478 EKLKSNISINFDTIY
+478 EKLNSKITINFNTIY

-504 VDMVVNNNEI
+504 ADMIVNNNQI

-519 SSQFPTKEDL
+519 SSQFSTKEDL
-529 KLSIKTNQNN
+529 KLSIKTNSNN
-539 EKITDLF
+539 ERITDLF

-559 IKGFEGGYLKFDSVE
+559 IKGFEGGYLKFDSIE

-623 MIFNNQKG
+623 MIFNNKDG
-631 VMTIEEIYSLGP
+631 LMTIEEIYSLGP

-663 TLVPATTVNRV
+663 TLVPATTVNKV

-681 GDLLVGKKAGEGI
+681 GDLLVGKKAGEGV

-701 KGYPDELKTTVNPIK
+701 KGYPDDLKTTVNPIK

-722 IVRAI
+722 ITRTL
-727 EKMTNKKKEETK
+727 EKIKKSSQ

>member
-1 MFRTLSKIL
+1 MLKKLSQIL
-10 LTIIF
+10 LIIIF
-15 LIISFCIYLSIYG
+15 LIISFCVYLSVYG

-33 LNGIIKE
+33 LNGIINE
-40 KISQRDSNFDIKLN
+40 KISQRDSDFDIKLN

-75 ILYKK
+75 IFYKK
-80 NKIELQSISTGL
+80 NKIELQSISTVL
-92 PLLSIFTQDL
+92 PLLSIFTQEA
-102 KIENLKLIT
+102 KIENLKFIT
-111 KKNKVENL
+111 KKNKVKDL

-132 FILKKIVKSG
+132 FILKKMVKSG
-142 NISLVAK
+142 DISVEAK
-149 INFNEDGS
+149 INFSEDGS
-157 ISKDYIIDGDL
+157 ILKDYVIDGDL
-168 ENVKLKLF
+168 ENVKLRLL

-188 IIKNNDYIVYNSSS
+188 ILKNNDYVIYNASSF
-202 VYQNIKFKSDE
+202 YQDIKFKSDE
-213 IKIKKKD
+213 IRIKEKD
-220 SSFLFNGNLSTSK
+220 SAFLFNGNISTSK
-233 NDLDLETISKIFKFD
+233 NDLSLKTISKIFQLD
-248 LRNIQNDKIIFS
+248 LESIENDKIIFS
-260 SNNKFTFE
+260 SNNKFSFE

-276 KIRTNSKFNIE
+276 NIKANSKFNIE
-287 SLEYHN
+287 SLEYSN
-293 VSLKDFFPGYRDEIK
+293 SSLKEFFPGYKNGVK
-308 FENNIVSLDY
+308 FENNVVNLDY
-318 QNGNYKISGNSDLNI
+318 QNGNYKISGDSKLNI
-333 NEDLDSFNYSIEKEK
+333 NEDIDSLSYSIEKKK

-353 KADIEVKS
+353 KTDFEVKS

-376 IKSNIV
+376 VKSNLI
-382 VEGVINKNYSVY
+382 VEGVVNKNNSV
-394 FNKINFSESKNL
+394 FLNKINFAESKNL
-406 IKVKNINLSSEK
+406 IKIKNINLNSKK
-418 KLKRVDQIDVV
+418 KLKRIDQIDIDLV
-429 LINNNDQI
+429 NNNDQI

-462 NRILFSKSE
+462 DRILFSKSD
-471 GSFFEVF
+471 GNFFDVF
-478 EKLKSNISINFDTIY
+478 EKLNSKITINFNTIY

-504 VDMVVNNNEI
+504 ADMIVNNNQI

-519 SSQFPTKEDL
+519 SSQFSTKEDL
-529 KLSIKTNQNN
+529 KLSIKTNSNN
-539 EKITDLF
+539 ERITDLF

-559 IKGFEGGYLKFDSVE
+559 IKGFEGGYLKFDSIE

-623 MIFNNQKG
+623 MIFNNKDG
-631 VMTIEEIYSLGP
+631 LMTIEEIYSLGP

-663 TLVPATTVNRV
+663 TLVPATTVNKV

-681 GDLLVGKKAGEGI
+681 GDLLVGKKAGEGV

-701 KGYPDELKTTVNPIK
+701 KGYPDDLKTTVNPIK

-722 IVRAI
+722 ITRTL
-727 EKMTNKKKEETK
+727 EKIKKSSQ

>member
-1 MFRTLSKIL
+1 MLKKLSQIL
-10 LTIIF
+10 LIIIS
-15 LIISFCIYLSIYG
+15 LIISFCVYLSIYG

-33 LNGIIKE
+33 LNGIINE
-40 KISQRDSNFDIKLN
+40 KISQRDSDFDIKFN

-75 ILYKK
+75 IFYKK
-80 NKIELQSISTGL
+80 NKIELQSISTAL
-92 PLLSIFTQDL
+92 PLLSIFTQEA
-102 KIENLKLIT
+102 KIENLKFIT
-111 KKNKVENL
+111 KKNKVKDL

-132 FILKKIVKSG
+132 FILKKMVKSG
-142 NISLVAK
+142 DISIEAK
-149 INFNEDGS
+149 INFSEDGG
-157 ISKDYIIDGDL
+157 ILKDYVIDGDL
-168 ENVKLKLF
+168 ENVSLRLI

-188 IIKNNDYIVYNSSS
+188 ILKNNDYIIYNASSF
-202 VYQNIKFKSDE
+202 YQDIKFKSDE
-213 IKIKKKD
+213 IRIKEKD
-220 SSFLFNGNLSTSK
+220 NTFLFNGNISTSK
-233 NDLDLETISKIFKFD
+233 DDLSLKTISKIFQHDFESVK
-248 LRNIQNDKIIFS
+248 NDKIVFS
-260 SNNKFTFE
+260 SNNKFSFE

-276 KIRTNSKFNIE
+276 NMRVNSKFNIE
-287 SLEYHN
+287 SFEYPN
-293 VSLKDFFPGYRDEIK
+293 SRLKEFIPGYKNGVK
-308 FENNIVSLDY
+308 FENNVVNLDY
-318 QNGNYKISGNSDLNI
+318 QNGNYKISGDSKLNI
-333 NEDLDSFNYSIEKEK
+333 NEDIDSLSYSIEKKK

-353 KADIEVKS
+353 KTDFEVKS

-376 IKSNIV
+376 VKSRLI
-382 VEGVINKNYSVY
+382 VEGVVNKNNSV
-394 FNKINFSESKNL
+394 FLNKINFAESKNL
-406 IKVKNINLSSEK
+406 IKIKNINLNSKK
-418 KLKRVDQIDVV
+418 KLKRIDQIDIDLV
-429 LINNNDQI
+429 NNNDQI

-462 NRILFSKSE
+462 DRILFSKSD
-471 GSFFEVF
+471 GNFFDVF
-478 EKLKSNISINFDTIY
+478 EKLNSKITINFNTIY
-493 ITNEDYLTNFK
+493 ITNEDYLTSFK
-504 VDMVVNNNEI
+504 VDMIVNNNQI

-519 SSQFPTKEDL
+519 SSQFATKEDL
-529 KLSIKTNQNN
+529 KLSIKTNSNN
-539 EKITDLF
+539 ERITDLF

-559 IKGFEGGYLKFDSVE
+559 IKGFEGGYLKFDSIE

-623 MIFNNQKG
+623 MIFNNKDG
-631 VMTIEEIYSLGP
+631 LMTIEEIYSLGP

-663 TLVPATTVNRV
+663 TLVPATTVNKV
-674 IGSIPVI
+674 IGSIPLI
-681 GDLLVGKKAGEGI
+681 GDILVGKKAGEGV

-701 KGYPDELKTTVNPIK
+701 KGYPDDLKTTVNPIK

-722 IVRAI
+722 ITRTL
-727 EKMTNKKKEETK
+727 EKIKKSSQ

>member
-1 MFRTLSKIL
+1 MLRTLSQIIFI
-10 LTIIF
+10 IIF
-15 LIISFCIYLSIYG
+15 LIISFCIYLSVYG

-33 LNGIIKE
+33 LNGIINE
-40 KISQRDSNFDIKLN
+40 KISQRDNDFDIKLN

-75 ILYKK
+75 IYYKK
-80 NKIELQSISTGL
+80 NKIELQSISTVL
-92 PLLSIFTQDL
+92 PLLSIFTQET
-102 KIENLKLIT
+102 KIENVKFIT
-111 KKNKVENL
+111 KKNKLKDL

-132 FILKKIVKSG
+132 FILKKMVKSG
-142 NISLVAK
+142 DISLEAK
-149 INFNEDGS
+149 INFSEDGS
-157 ISKDYIIDGDL
+157 ISKDYVIDGDL
-168 ENVKLKLF
+168 ENIKLRLL

-183 IKFGF
+183 IKFSF
-188 IIKNNDYIVYNSSS
+188 ILKDKDYVIYNATSF
-202 VYQNIKFKSDE
+202 YQDIKFRSDE
-213 IKIKKKD
+213 IKIKEKVNT
-220 SSFLFNGNLSTSK
+220 FLFNGNISTSK
-233 NDLDLETISKIFKFD
+233 HNLSLKTISKIFQFD
-248 LRNIQNDKIIFS
+248 FESIKNDKVVFS
-260 SNNKFTFE
+260 SNNKFSFE

-276 KIRTNSKFNIE
+276 NMKANSKFNIE
-287 SLEYHN
+287 SLEYPN
-293 VSLKDFFPGYRDEIK
+293 SSLKEFFPGYKNGVK
-308 FENNIVSLDY
+308 FENNVVNLDY
-318 QNGNYKISGNSDLNI
+318 QNGNYKISGDSKLNI
-333 NEDLDSFNYSIEKEK
+333 NEDIDSLSYSIEKKK

-353 KADIEVKS
+353 KTDFEVKS

-376 IKSNIV
+376 VKSNLI
-382 VEGVINKNYSVY
+382 VEGNVNKNNSV
-394 FNKINFSESKNL
+394 FLDKINFAESKNL
-406 IKVKNINLSSEK
+406 IKIKNINLNSKK
-418 KLKRVDQIDVV
+418 KLKRIDQIDLDLV
-429 LINNNDQI
+429 NNNDQI

-462 NRILFSKSE
+462 DRILFSKSDRN
-471 GSFFEVF
+471 FFDIF
-478 EKLKSNISINFDTIY
+478 EKLNSKITINFNTIY

-504 VDMVVNNNEI
+504 ADMIVNNNQI

-519 SSQFPTKEDL
+519 SSRFVTKEDL
-529 KLSIKTNQNN
+529 KLSIKTNSNN

-559 IKGFEGGYLKFDSVE
+559 IKGFEGGYLKFDSIE

-617 RFNEFE
+617 RFNDFE
-623 MIFNNQKG
+623 MIFNNKNG
-631 VMTIEEIYSLGP
+631 LMTIEEIYSLGP
-643 SISILMDGYIQKD
+643 SISILMDGYIQKN

-663 TLVPATTVNRV
+663 TLVPATTVNKV
-674 IGSIPVI
+674 IGSIPLI
-681 GDLLVGKKAGEGI
+681 GDILVGKKAGEGV

-701 KGYPDELKTTVNPIK
+701 KGYPDDLKTTVNPIK

-722 IVRAI
+722 ITRTL
-727 EKMTNKKKEETK
+727 EKIKKSSQ

>member
-1 MFRTLSKIL
+1 MLKKLSQIL
-10 LTIIF
+10 LIIIF
-15 LIISFCIYLSIYG
+15 LIISFCVYLSVYG

-33 LNGIIKE
+33 LNGIINE
-40 KISQRDSNFDIKLN
+40 KISQRDSDFDIKLN

-75 ILYKK
+75 IFYKK
-80 NKIELQSISTGL
+80 NKIELQSISTVL
-92 PLLSIFTQDL
+92 PLLSIFTQEA
-102 KIENLKLIT
+102 KIENLKFIT
-111 KKNKVENL
+111 KKNKVKDL

-132 FILKKIVKSG
+132 FILKKMVKSG
-142 NISLVAK
+142 DISVEAK
-149 INFNEDGS
+149 INFSEDGS
-157 ISKDYIIDGDL
+157 ISKDYVIDGDL
-168 ENVKLKLF
+168 ENVKLRLL

-188 IIKNNDYIVYNSSS
+188 ILKNNDYVIYNASSF
-202 VYQNIKFKSDE
+202 YQDIKFKSDE
-213 IKIKKKD
+213 IRIKEKD
-220 SSFLFNGNLSTSK
+220 NAFLFNGNISTSK
-233 NDLDLETISKIFKFD
+233 NDLSLKTISKIFQLD
-248 LRNIQNDKIIFS
+248 LESIENDKIIFS
-260 SNNKFTFE
+260 SNNKFSFE

-276 KIRTNSKFNIE
+276 NIKANSKFNIE
-287 SLEYHN
+287 SLEYSN
-293 VSLKDFFPGYRDEIK
+293 SSLKEFFPGYKNGVK
-308 FENNIVSLDY
+308 FENNVVNLDY
-318 QNGNYKISGNSDLNI
+318 QNGNYKISGDSKLNI
-333 NEDLDSFNYSIEKEK
+333 NEDIDSLSYSIEKKK

-353 KADIEVKS
+353 KTDFEVKS

-376 IKSNIV
+376 VKSNLI
-382 VEGVINKNYSVY
+382 VEGVVNKNNSV
-394 FNKINFSESKNL
+394 FLNKINFAESKNL
-406 IKVKNINLSSEK
+406 IKIKNINLNSKK
-418 KLKRVDQIDVV
+418 KLKRIDQIDIDLV
-429 LINNNDQI
+429 NNNDQI

-462 NRILFSKSE
+462 DRILFSKSD
-471 GSFFEVF
+471 GNFFDVF
-478 EKLKSNISINFDTIY
+478 EKLNSKITINFNTIY

-504 VDMVVNNNEI
+504 ADMIVNNNQI

-519 SSQFPTKEDL
+519 SSQFSTKEDL
-529 KLSIKTNQNN
+529 KLSIKTNSNN
-539 EKITDLF
+539 ERITDLF

-559 IKGFEGGYLKFDSVE
+559 IKGFEGGYLKFDSIE

-623 MIFNNQKG
+623 MIFNNKDG
-631 VMTIEEIYSLGP
+631 LMTIEEIYSLGP

-663 TLVPATTVNRV
+663 TLVPATTVNKV

-681 GDLLVGKKAGEGI
+681 GDLLVGKKAGEGV

-701 KGYPDELKTTVNPIK
+701 KGYPDDLKTTVNPIK

-722 IVRAI
+722 ITRTL
-727 EKMTNKKKEETK
+727 EKIKKSSQ

>member
-1 MFRTLSKIL
+1 MLKKLSQIL
-10 LTIIF
+10 LIIIF
-15 LIISFCIYLSIYG
+15 LIISFCIYLSVYG

-33 LNGIIKE
+33 LNGIINE
-40 KISQRDSNFDIKLN
+40 KISQRDSDFDIKLN

-75 ILYKK
+75 IFYKK
-80 NKIELQSISTGL
+80 NKIELQSISTVL
-92 PLLSIFTQDL
+92 PLLSIFTQEA
-102 KIENLKLIT
+102 KIENVKFIT
-111 KKNKVENL
+111 KKNKVKDL

-132 FILKKIVKSG
+132 FILKKMVKSG
-142 NISLVAK
+142 DISIEAK
-149 INFNEDGS
+149 INFSEDGS
-157 ISKDYIIDGDL
+157 ILKDYVIDGDL
-168 ENVKLKLF
+168 ENVKLRLL

-183 IKFGF
+183 IKFSF
-188 IIKNNDYIVYNSSS
+188 IVKNNDYVIYNASSF
-202 VYQNIKFKSDE
+202 YQDIKFKSDE
-213 IKIKKKD
+213 IRIKEKD
-220 SSFLFNGNLSTSK
+220 NTFLFNGNISTSK
-233 NDLDLETISKIFKFD
+233 NDLSLKTISKIFQLDFESIK
-248 LRNIQNDKIIFS
+248 NDKIVFS
-260 SNNKFTFE
+260 SSNKFSFE

-276 KIRTNSKFNIE
+276 NIKANSKFNIE
-287 SLEYHN
+287 SLEYPN
-293 VSLKDFFPGYRDEIK
+293 SSLKEFFPGYKDGVK
-308 FENNIVSLDY
+308 FENNVVNLDY
-318 QNGNYKISGNSDLNI
+318 QNGNYKISGDSKLNI
-333 NEDLDSFNYSIEKEK
+333 NEDIDSLSYSIEKKK

-353 KADIEVKS
+353 KTDFEVKS

-376 IKSNIV
+376 VKSNLI
-382 VEGVINKNYSVY
+382 VEGVVNKNNSV
-394 FNKINFSESKNL
+394 FLNKINFAESKNL
-406 IKVKNINLSSEK
+406 IKIKNKNLNSKK
-418 KLKRVDQIDVV
+418 KLKRIDQIDIDLV
-429 LINNNDQI
+429 NNNDQI

-462 NRILFSKSE
+462 DRILFSKSD
-471 GSFFEVF
+471 GNFFDVF
-478 EKLKSNISINFDTIY
+478 EKLNSKITINFNTIY

-504 VDMVVNNNEI
+504 ADMIVNNNQI

-519 SSQFPTKEDL
+519 SSQFSTKEDL
-529 KLSIKTNQNN
+529 KLSIKTNSNN

-559 IKGFEGGYLKFDSVE
+559 IKGFEGGYLKFDSIE

-623 MIFNNQKG
+623 MIFNNKDG
-631 VMTIEEIYSLGP
+631 LMTIEEIYSLGP

-663 TLVPATTVNRV
+663 TLVPATTVNKV

-681 GDLLVGKKAGEGI
+681 GDLLVGKKAGEGV

-701 KGYPDELKTTVNPIK
+701 KGYPDDLKTTVNPIK

-722 IVRAI
+722 ITRTL
-727 EKMTNKKKEETK
+727 EKIKKSSQ